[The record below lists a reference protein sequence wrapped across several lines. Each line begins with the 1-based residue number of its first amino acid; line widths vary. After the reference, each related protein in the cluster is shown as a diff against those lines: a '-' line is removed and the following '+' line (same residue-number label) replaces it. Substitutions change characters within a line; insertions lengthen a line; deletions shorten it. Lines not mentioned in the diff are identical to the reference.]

1 MSFIDHI
8 KSLFGTSPKKLS
20 TGTSS
25 PLSSEKF
32 AGADELS
39 QAIFDSSFY
48 ALVILDTQLRIR
60 SLNEQAEE
68 NQHFYFNRR
77 LNIGDYVG
85 DIVLPEN
92 REQIIMQ
99 FTEVLGGKVVRHERE
114 VTGKLDQKTYWFDIS
129 IAPIYNKSKEVLGI
143 CYGAINITDRK
154 MAERKVESMLAQEQM
169 LTEEL
174 NAQNEELQQNLE
186 ELNSTQQAL
195 FESQQS
201 LQAIFNSNLIG
212 IIVYDKDFKIAR
224 INRKAHV
231 DSYKISGLHL
241 SEGSDLLKAINEHEK
256 RYFLEATRQA
266 FKGKTIR
273 SERKF
278 TAKNR
283 DIWIDVI
290 YTPIFSQTNE
300 VQYVVFG
307 ALDISERKKAEIE
320 VTNTKE
326 QLQNIFDTLDDI
338 FWSYDVQR
346 KKLLLLSP
354 AFEKILG
361 YHTEDFIKY
370 KGSLNSIVHLE
381 DRAIFDL
388 AMKQAIEQGK
398 ESYLEYRVYTIDN
411 QVKWVQSH
419 IKPYFGTSRSYP
431 VQLEGITTDIT
442 ARKQVELALKE
453 SEANL
458 RATFNSSRQIF
469 YLIDKNYKI
478 EGFNKLAAEK
488 AKEITGIIL
497 KQGDSILEQMSKWGF
512 TEFSENFIK
521 ALGGEVVSY
530 EKRYNGQ
537 QSKEQWYEVTYY
549 PVTND
554 YGVIDRVV
562 FNAQSIAARKEAE
575 KALVES
581 ERNFR
586 SVFEQAAAG
595 IFQLDLEKHIIQC
608 NDTFSAMLGYSI
620 VELKERGLR
629 AIIQSEYLSDAENV
643 FDQVI
648 REELE
653 SFRAES
659 RYLHKD
665 GHIVWVLVTV
675 SLVRDISEKPKY
687 VLGIVQNITELKKMQ
702 EDLMFKKN
710 ELDTFLY
717 RTPHDLRGPVATLKG
732 LNSIAKLEAH
742 EPTIGAYL
750 KNMER
755 TVNQLDNIITNLMEI
770 TKIKESE
777 IAKDAIDFNALVSDS
792 LNLLRE
798 LPKFAQIDFRTQV
811 KTRNMVYG
819 DLGLVRIILQNLIE
833 NAINYA
839 RSRVDSYVEINIE
852 ETDFGNIKITVADN
866 GEGIPEQYQAK
877 IFNMFF
883 RGTES
888 SKGSGLGLYI
898 LKNALDKLGGTI
910 NVESAYGKGSK
921 FTVFLPK

>member
-1 MSFIDHI
+1 LSFIDYI
-8 KSLFGTSPKKLS
+8 QSFFGFLTQKSNQNTSQAF
-20 TGTSS
+20 
-25 PLSSEKF
+25 SEKF

-48 ALVILDTQLRIR
+48 ALVILDTDLRIR
-60 SLNEQAEE
+60 SLNEQAEQ

-77 LNIGDYVG
+77 LSIGDYVG

-92 REQIIMQ
+92 KEQIISQ
-99 FTEVLGGKVVRHERE
+99 FTDVLGGKIIRHERE
-114 VTGKLDQKTYWFDIS
+114 VIGQLDQKVYWFDIS
-129 IAPIYNKSKEVLGI
+129 IAPIYNKSRQVLGI

-154 MAERKVESMLAQEQM
+154 TAERKVESMLAQEQM

-212 IIVYDKDFKIAR
+212 IIVYDKDFKIVR

-231 DSYKISGLHL
+231 DSYKISGFNL
-241 SEGSDLLKAINEHEK
+241 SEGNDLLQAINETEK

-278 TAKNR
+278 MAKSR
-283 DIWIDVI
+283 EIWIDVI

-320 VTNTKE
+320 VINTKE

-338 FWSYDVQR
+338 FWSYDIQK

-361 YHTEDFIKY
+361 YNTEDFIKY

-381 DRAIFDL
+381 DRHIFDL
-388 AMKQAIEQGK
+388 AMKQAMEQGK
-398 ESYLEYRVYTIDN
+398 ESYLEYRVYTIEN

-419 IKPYFGTSRSYP
+419 IKPYFGASRSYP
-431 VQLEGITTDIT
+431 IQLEGITTDIT
-442 ARKQVELALKE
+442 SRKQVELALKE

-478 EGFNKLAAEK
+478 EGFNKLAAEN
-488 AKEITGIIL
+488 AKDVTGMIL
-497 KQGDSILEQMSKWGF
+497 KQGDSVLEQMNKWGF
-512 TEFSENFIK
+512 IEFSENFIK

-530 EKRYNGQ
+530 EKRQNGQ
-537 QSKEQWYEVTYY
+537 GNKEQWYEVTYY

-595 IFQLDLEKHIIQC
+595 IFQLDLEKNMLQC
-608 NDTFSAMLGYSI
+608 NDTFSEMLGYTLE
-620 VELKERGLR
+620 ELKHLGLK
-629 AIIQSEYLSDAENV
+629 AIIQPDYLTDSEKV

-648 REELE
+648 KEELE

-665 GHIVWVLVTV
+665 GYIVWVLVTV
-675 SLVRDISEKPKY
+675 SLVKDISEKPKY
-687 VLGIVQNITELKKMQ
+687 VLGIVQNITELKKIQ
-702 EDLMFKKN
+702 EDLLFKKN

-732 LNSIAKLEAH
+732 LNSIAKLEVQ

-770 TKIKESE
+770 TKIKEST
-777 IAKDAIDFNALVSDS
+777 IAKEEIDFNILVNDS
-792 LNLLRE
+792 INSLKE
-798 LPKFAQIDFRTQV
+798 LPKFLQIDFRIQIKTQ
-811 KTRNMVYG
+811 NAVYG

-833 NAINYA
+833 NAVNYA
-839 RSRVDSYVEINIE
+839 RNRVDSYVEINIE
-852 ETDFGNIKITVADN
+852 ETDFGNIKIIVADN
-866 GEGIPEQYQAK
+866 GEGIPEQYQGK

-898 LKNALDKLGGTI
+898 LKNALEKLGGTI
-910 NVESAYGKGSK
+910 NVESGYGKGSK